1 MSDAAQAGSGPARGG
16 QVSLLI
22 GVFDS
27 GIGGLTV
34 LKELVE
40 RLPGYRFIY
49 FGDTAR
55 TPYGTKSPETIIRY
69 AIEDTEFLLRHGA
82 RIVVVACHSASSV
95 ATEAL
100 KARFPE
106 VPIFEVVTPS
116 VRKALAVT
124 RRKVIGVIGTRATI
138 ESGIYER
145 LLRARDPEVRVYG
158 RACPLLVPLVEEG
171 WLKKPETRM
180 IVKKCL
186 LPLKMRGVDTLVLG
200 CTHYP
205 VLKRVIQAKAGRRV
219 TLVDPAEELAE
230 EVRAYVESHEALP
243 LEKDGEPL
251 IFVSDLTPA
260 FERVARIFLGRQVKL
275 LKAEDAPS

>member
-1 MSDAAQAGSGPARGG
+1 M
-16 QVSLLI
+16 I

-34 LKELVE
+34 LRELVR
-40 RLPGYRFIY
+40 RLPGYRFVY

-69 AIEDTEFLLRHGA
+69 AIEDTEFLLRRGA
-82 RIVVVACHSASSV
+82 RIIVVACHSASSV

-100 KARFPE
+100 KERFPG

-116 VRKALAVT
+116 VKKALQVT

-138 ESGIYER
+138 QSGIYER
-145 LLRARDPEVRVYG
+145 LLRERDPEVRVYG
-158 RACPLLVPLVEEG
+158 NACPLLVPLVEEG
-171 WLKKPETRM
+171 WLKKPETRR

-186 LPLKMRGVDTLVLG
+186 LPLRMKGIDTLILG

-205 VLKRVIQAKAGRRV
+205 VPRKIIQEKAGRRI
-219 TLVDPAEELAE
+219 TLVDPAEEVAE
-230 EVRAYVESHEALP
+230 EVRAFLSRKEGSPAVD

-260 FERVARIFLGRQVKL
+260 FEDIARIFLGRRVKL
-275 LKAEDAPS
+275 LKAEDAPL

>member
-1 MSDAAQAGSGPARGG
+1 M
-16 QVSLLI
+16 I

-34 LKELVE
+34 LRELVR
-40 RLPGYRFIY
+40 RLPGYRFVY

-69 AIEDTEFLLRHGA
+69 AIEDTEFLLRRGA
-82 RIVVVACHSASSV
+82 RIIVVACHSASSV

-100 KARFPE
+100 KERFPG

-116 VRKALAVT
+116 VKKALQVT

-138 ESGIYER
+138 QSGIYER
-145 LLRARDPEVRVYG
+145 LLRERDPEVRVYG
-158 RACPLLVPLVEEG
+158 NACPLLVPLVEEG
-171 WLKKPETRM
+171 WLKKPETRR

-186 LPLKMRGVDTLVLG
+186 LPLRMKGIDTLILG

-205 VLKRVIQAKAGRRV
+205 VLRKIIQEKAGRRI
-219 TLVDPAEELAE
+219 TLVDPAEEVAE
-230 EVRAYVESHEALP
+230 EVRAFLSRKGGSPAVD

-260 FERVARIFLGRQVKL
+260 FEDIARIFLGRRVKL
-275 LKAEDAPS
+275 LKAEDAPL

>member
-1 MSDAAQAGSGPARGG
+1 M
-16 QVSLLI
+16 I

-34 LKELVE
+34 LKELLK
-40 RLPGYRFIY
+40 RLDGYKIVY

-69 AIEDTEFLLRHGA
+69 AVEDTELLLGMGA
-82 RIVVVACHSASSV
+82 KVIVIACHSASSV

-100 KARFPE
+100 RERFPE

-116 VRKALAVT
+116 VKKALSVT
-124 RRKVIGVIGTRATI
+124 KNKTIGVIGTRATI

-145 LLRARDPEVRVYG
+145 LLKSEDPEVKVYG
-158 RACPLLVPLVEEG
+158 NACPLLVPLVEEG
-171 WLKKPETRM
+171 WIKKPETRS

-186 LPLKMRGVDTLVLG
+186 IPLKMKGIDTLILG

-205 VLKRVIQAKAGRRV
+205 VLKKVIQAKAGRRV
-219 TLVDPAEELAE
+219 RLVDPAEELAE
-230 EVRAYVESHEALP
+230 EVKVFLEKNGGFGV
-243 LEKDGEPL
+243 EKDGEPL
-251 IFVSDLTPA
+251 ILVSDLTPA
-260 FERVARIFLGRQVKL
+260 FSRIARVFLGRKVNLVKV
-275 LKAEDAPS
+275 EDFKR

>member
-1 MSDAAQAGSGPARGG
+1 M
-16 QVSLLI
+16 I

-34 LKELVE
+34 LRELVR
-40 RLPGYRFIY
+40 RLPGYRFVY

-55 TPYGTKSPETIIRY
+55 TPYGTKSPETIVRY

-82 RIVVVACHSASSV
+82 RMIVVACHSASSV

-100 KARFPE
+100 RERFPDL
-106 VPIFEVVTPS
+106 PIFEVVTPS
-116 VRKALAVT
+116 VKKALSVT

-138 ESGIYER
+138 ESGIYQR
-145 LLRARDPEVRVYG
+145 LLTARDPEVKVYG
-158 RACPLLVPLVEEG
+158 NPCPLLVPLVEEG
-171 WLKKPETRM
+171 WIKKPETRM

-186 LPLKMRGVDTLVLG
+186 LPLKMRGIDTLVLG

-205 VLKRVIQAKAGRRV
+205 VLKKVIQAKAGKRV

-230 EVRAYVESHEALP
+230 EVRAYLETHPRLALE

-251 IFVSDLTPA
+251 ILVSDLTPNFSRIA
-260 FERVARIFLGRQVKL
+260 QIFLGRKVNLVK
-275 LKAEDAPS
+275 AGDAPS

>member
-1 MSDAAQAGSGPARGG
+1 MR
-16 QVSLLI
+16 
-22 GVFDS
+22 
-27 GIGGLTV
+27 
-34 LKELVE
+34 
-40 RLPGYRFIY
+40 RLPGYRFVY

-69 AIEDTEFLLRHGA
+69 AIEDTEFLLRRGA
-82 RIVVVACHSASSV
+82 RIIVVACHSASSV

-100 KARFPE
+100 KERFPG

-116 VRKALAVT
+116 VKKALQVT

-138 ESGIYER
+138 QSGIYER
-145 LLRARDPEVRVYG
+145 LLRERDPEVRVYG
-158 RACPLLVPLVEEG
+158 NACPLLVPLVEEG
-171 WLKKPETRM
+171 WLKKPETRR

-186 LPLKMRGVDTLVLG
+186 LPLRMKGIDTLILG

-205 VLKRVIQAKAGRRV
+205 VLRKIIQEKAGRRI
-219 TLVDPAEELAE
+219 TLVDPAEEVAE
-230 EVRAYVESHEALP
+230 EVRAFLSRKEGSPAVD

-260 FERVARIFLGRQVKL
+260 FEDIARIFLGRRVKL
-275 LKAEDAPS
+275 LKAEDAPL